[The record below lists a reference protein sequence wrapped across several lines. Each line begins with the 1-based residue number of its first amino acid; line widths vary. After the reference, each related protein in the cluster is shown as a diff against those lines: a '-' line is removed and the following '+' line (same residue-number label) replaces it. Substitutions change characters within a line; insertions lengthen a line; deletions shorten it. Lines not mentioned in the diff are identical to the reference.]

1 MDGMARPCGVDV
13 PDAEGSQ
20 PAHAAHSTECR
31 VERQT
36 TQLGLPR
43 VRDERAVR
51 EVKSLI
57 SQTHRVLPVS
67 LFSPF
72 APVPLFS

>member
-20 PAHAAHSTECR
+20 LAHARHSTECR

-36 TQLGLPR
+36 TQRGPRR

-51 EVKSLI
+51 GVESLI

-67 LFSPF
+67 RSPLALVPPFS
-72 APVPLFS
+72 